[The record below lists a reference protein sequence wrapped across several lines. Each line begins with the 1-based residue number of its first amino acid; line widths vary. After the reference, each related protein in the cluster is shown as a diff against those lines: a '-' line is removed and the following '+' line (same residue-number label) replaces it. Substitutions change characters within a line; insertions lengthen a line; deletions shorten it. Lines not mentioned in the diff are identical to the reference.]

1 VEPGAQVALDVLGV
15 RWVGGVVRRGG
26 AETLKNGFRYEWPLV
41 GSSPVDDL
49 LAHARPGGDTVDRQ
63 PGIAALDQEVTRG
76 LEDRLMAG
84 LRNLAIGVH
93 RQDGHTNIA
102 AALRHT
108 ARDWRR
114 PLTALGITG

>member
-1 VEPGAQVALDVLGV
+1 
-15 RWVGGVVRRGG
+15 
-26 AETLKNGFRYEWPLV
+26 
-41 GSSPVDDL
+41 
-49 LAHARPGGDTVDRQ
+49 
-63 PGIAALDQEVTRG
+63 
-76 LEDRLMAG
+76 MAS